1 MILLFSVGFVAMGRH
16 VVDAGAFYTYIG
28 TGLGRTA
35 GAGSASV
42 ALFAY
47 CVIQAAMYGLY
58 GSIVSGL
65 VADHT
70 GSICP
75 GGSTRCSPWPWCR
88 PWRRRHRDGARVLA
102 VFVLAEFGILL
113 VFSLV
118 TLAKGGG
125 PEGLGVAHSFA
136 PSAA

>member
-1 MILLFSVGFVAMGRH
+1 MGNGSGNPAAYVVAGAVILLFSVGFVAMGRH

-70 GSICP
+70 GFHLP
-75 GGSTRCSPWPWCR
+75 GWVCTLATMAVVQALGAAGIEM
-88 PWRRRHRDGARVLA
+88 GARVLA
-102 VFVLAEFGILL
+102 VFV
-113 VFSLV
+113 
-118 TLAKGGG
+118 
-125 PEGLGVAHSFA
+125 
-136 PSAA
+136 